1 VEYASSVVGC
11 RFTACRRK
19 NISRRLAGF
28 MALV

>member
-11 RFTACRRK
+11 GLAACRRK

-28 MALV
+28 IGFV